1 MMEFESED
9 IKQEFNRV
17 ESSIKRFMKKQY
29 WWIEDLSIDKDSF
42 EKSKKS
48 HSKIKKYKLNLVI
61 DIKNIEWLKENEGDL
76 DRAEEQ
82 LQLLFNNVLESL
94 SSFDITK
101 PSFAMLDLTPVI
113 QGSMQNDRK
122 REKNSNS
129 KIC

>member
-1 MMEFESED
+1 MEFEREN
-9 IKQEFNRV
+9 IEQEFNKV

-61 DIKNIEWLKENEGDL
+61 DIKNVEWLKENEGDL

-101 PSFAMLDLTPVI
+101 PSFAMIDLTPVI
-113 QGSMQNDRK
+113 QGS
-122 REKNSNS
+122 
-129 KIC
+129 I